1 MAKQLLFSDSA
12 RRKMMGGVDI
22 LAQAVGSTLGPTG
35 RNVIISKSFG
45 GPLVTKDGVTV
56 SKEIELPDPFEN
68 MGAKLVN
75 VVASKTSDVAGDGTT
90 TATILAR
97 AIYRE
102 GLRNV
107 TSGANPTAVRRG
119 IEKAVEV
126 AVSELHEKLSRP
138 VSKKEEI
145 AQVAAIS
152 ANNDPAIGNMLADAV
167 ERVGR
172 DGVITVEEGKTAS
185 TTLEFVEGMQFDK
198 GYLSPYFVTSPT
210 TMEVIFEDA
219 LILLHEKKISS
230 LREMI
235 PLLEKV
241 AQSGKPLLIVAEDL
255 EGEALA
261 TLVVNKLRGVLNI
274 AAVKAPGFGDRR
286 KAMLGDMAVLT
297 GGTVISEDL
306 GLKLENLQ
314 LSQLGRAKQVK
325 VDKDTT
331 TIIQGDG
338 KKADIQRRIDQLRRQ
353 IEETDSEYD
362 KEKFQER
369 LAKLSGGVALVRVGA
384 PTEADMKQTKARV
397 EDALHATRA
406 AAEEGIVPGGGVA
419 LIRVIPAVEKLHAE
433 LQGDEKL
440 GAAIVLRALEE
451 PTRYI
456 ASNSGHDGG
465 VIAQEVKSN
474 SGAVGFDANTGNFVD
489 MFEAGIIDPTKV
501 TRTALQNA
509 ASIAALMLT
518 TEAMVTSIKDDEK
531 EALPR
536 SKALSAR
543 DLGGKGNLARD
554 GSLQSVPPGFFFRRE
569 SHFLVSIPS
578 VPAGSSVRNWCRM
591 IFWEYQWSWVKS
603 RDGLFPALQRP

>member
-1 MAKQLLFSDSA
+1 VAKQLIFSDA
-12 RRKMMGGVDI
+12 GRRKMLGGVDT
-22 LAQAVGSTLGPTG
+22 LAKAVGSTLGPTG
-35 RNVIISKSFG
+35 RNVIVSKSFG

-56 SKEIELPDPFEN
+56 SKEIELNDPFEN

-126 AVSELHEKLSRP
+126 AVNELHDKLSRP

-145 AQVAAIS
+145 AQVGSIS
-152 ANNDPAIGNMLADAV
+152 ANNDPTIGAMLADAV
-167 ERVGR
+167 EKVGR

-185 TTLEFVEGMQFDK
+185 TVLEFVEGMQFDK

-210 TMEVIFEDA
+210 TMEVVFEDA

-230 LREMI
+230 LRELV

-241 AQSGKPLLIVAEDL
+241 AQSGKPLLIVAEDV

-314 LSQLGRAKQVK
+314 LSQLGQAKQIK

-331 TIIQGDG
+331 TIIQGAG
-338 KKADIQRRIDQLRRQ
+338 KKGGIQRRIDQLRRQ

-369 LAKLSGGVALVRVGA
+369 LAKLSGGVALIRVGA
-384 PTEADMKQTKARV
+384 PTETDMKQTKARI

-419 LIRVIPAVEKLHAE
+419 LIRVIPAVEKLHSE

-440 GAAIVLRALEE
+440 GVAIILRALEE

-465 VIAQEVKSN
+465 VIAEEVKSK

-518 TEAMVTSIKDDEK
+518 TEAMITNIKDDEK
-531 EALPR
+531 E
-536 SKALSAR
+536 
-543 DLGGKGNLARD
+543 GG
-554 GSLQSVPPGFFFRRE
+554 PGIE
-569 SHFLVSIPS
+569 
-578 VPAGSSVRNWCRM
+578 GSVR
-591 IFWEYQWSWVKS
+591 
-603 RDGLFPALQRP
+603 